1 LKKHMKRFYISFL
14 LLLVSCL
21 CVAQHS
27 HRAYRKLAD
36 SLYVHHHYEHAA
48 NYYQRALKNSTR
60 PDSIMLQIAKCFSR
74 TNNAAEAEE
83 WFQKAKM
90 QKAHFSE
97 EDNYQH
103 VSALKMLRRY
113 SEAMEIL
120 QAMLE
125 ENPNELYIRTLLND
139 LKDIDKYYTDSA
151 N

>member
-1 LKKHMKRFYISFL
+1 
-14 LLLVSCL
+14 
-21 CVAQHS
+21 
-27 HRAYRKLAD
+27 
-36 SLYVHHHYEHAA
+36 
-48 NYYQRALKNSTR
+48 
-60 PDSIMLQIAKCFSR
+60 
-74 TNNAAEAEE
+74 AEAEE

-139 LKDIDKYYTDSA
+139 LKDIDKYYIDSA
-151 N
+151 NYTVKRLSINTAVSEFAPAYYKNGIVFSSAKPEHFAKKKYHWDNSHYLNLFYSAR